1 MDIIDINL
9 FLQIVESDSITN
21 AAEEFHFSQSTV
33 SYRLK
38 NLERELGVPLF
49 SRNRGNRAELTIYG
63 EHFVPMARRWQAA
76 WQDTQTLRLLP
87 ANSLTVATIDSINS
101 SILPEVYRAV
111 ADGPEPVKL
120 RILTQQSKEIY
131 DLVENQIADIGF
143 ISVEHPRKNVV
154 TAMEFSHKFYVVRYS
169 DHPTAPRKVSPYEL
183 DPTLEIFNDW
193 GGSYTQWHEE
203 VWGPLTKYHV
213 WCDTLSLLS
222 DFLTD
227 EKYWT
232 ILSEPSLQQLLKS
245 FRSVQIDELDTPVEP
260 MRTVQVIRHKHPKP
274 TSIKGL
280 TIFEQALRKELSASR
295 GNLRIYE
302 DLVTSKSGDK

>member
-1 MDIIDINL
+1 MDIIDIEL
-9 FLQIVESDSITN
+9 FLQIVEADSITN
-21 AAEEFHFSQSTV
+21 AAEALHFSQSTV

-49 SRNRGNRAELTIYG
+49 YRNKGNRAELTIYG
-63 EHFVPMARRWQAA
+63 EQFIPIAKRWQVA
-76 WQDTQTLRLLP
+76 WKDTQSLKLLP
-87 ANSLTVATIDSINS
+87 ANSLTVATIDSINT

-111 ADGPEPVKL
+111 ANASEPVKL

-131 DLVENQIADIGF
+131 DLVENQVADIGF

-154 TAMEFSHKFYVVRYS
+154 TTMEFSHKYYVVRYS
-169 DHPTAPRKVSPYEL
+169 DHPTAPRRVSPYEL

-222 DFLTD
+222 TFLTD

-245 FRSVQIDELDTPVEP
+245 FRSVQIDELDMPVEQR
-260 MRTVQVIRHKHPKP
+260 RTCLVIKHKHPKP
-274 TSIKGL
+274 TSERGL
-280 TIFEQALRKELSASR
+280 AIFEQALKKQLRDSR
-295 GNLRIYE
+295 GDLRIYQ
-302 DLVTSKSGDK
+302 DIVNRKL